1 MGNSQKTQGTFLKQI
16 ESQFG
21 NSLKKTLVFNFKLK
35 EFFLAIVSVLNINF
49 PLFWAWNKWLSY
61 FREISFFDPITTL
74 YLDSCERNGKIKRK
88 DPHNVYTILLYY
100 FTSTVKEEAKE
111 SPIATASRDMYTM
124 EVYVHRQIYN
134 VMCEPKTSMAKS

>member
-1 MGNSQKTQGTFLKQI
+1 M
-16 ESQFG
+16 
-21 NSLKKTLVFNFKLK
+21 
-35 EFFLAIVSVLNINF
+35 
-49 PLFWAWNKWLSY
+49 
-61 FREISFFDPITTL
+61 
-74 YLDSCERNGKIKRK
+74 
-88 DPHNVYTILLYY
+88 YTILLYY